1 MTTDGSILYQSPQ
14 IVTIEV
20 EYYGVICS
28 SNESMDE
35 IQGEW

>member
-1 MTTDGSILYQSPQ
+1 MTTEGSILYQSPQ

-35 IQGEW
+35 IQ